1 MGRYI
6 SGGAGG
12 SGSSSAT
19 PAINTSVITAEA
31 VLAGDII
38 TQGADGLAYWG
49 QDPSVVGS
57 SLRPIAQALTT
68 FNTLQSPVTS
78 YAGVQGNGLRQRI
91 ATCLLTNGN
100 YVVAWAESAA
110 PYNVRFGIY
119 NSVGVLQGAVQT
131 VAASDTSNS
140 LVCIA
145 ALTGGGFALAFCNSG
160 TPKFAIYSN
169 TGTLVTAVTSVDAA
183 PTTVTSLSIAPIS
196 SGGFVLSYAI
206 YIGGIATPR
215 FGVYSATGVVVAA
228 VSTLRA
234 PTVINI
240 VPDATFVVPLSGGGF
255 VCLYTSYD
263 GTNLA
268 QYFKRYNNAGVLQGA
283 ETATRLTGNG
293 QGSIGVALTG
303 GGFAVIQPTDSYVT
317 VWNVAGIQQGAAITQ
332 DTGSGTLP
340 ALAATTDGNF
350 IVAWTSNP
358 ASVIKY
364 SKISAAGATLI
375 APTAI
380 TVAGFSG
387 GGTIGAL
394 SLSNGG
400 FVLGWADAT
409 AQALAIAQFDSNNL
423 QVGVST
429 ILPTM
434 INWGSGGSRVALL
447 QLASGRPGSLTFV
460 GCTVNSSGSLAVG
473 IINCAVQ
480 RQTPLGV
487 AVASAAQGSAV
498 PIQITGN
505 ITVRQGFLQ
514 PYAVDWNN
522 YVVPGNKMSVIGNQ
536 AVMQGF
542 QSNQRRQI
550 N

>member
-49 QDPSVVGS
+49 QDPSAAGS
-57 SLRPIAQALTT
+57 SLRPIAQAVST

-78 YAGVQGNGLRQRI
+78 YAGVQGNSLTKRI
-91 ATCLLTNGN
+91 ATCLLSNGN
-100 YVVAWAESAA
+100 YVVAWAETGA

-131 VAASDTSNS
+131 VAASDSINP
-140 LVCIA
+140 LVCLA
-145 ALTGGGFALAFCNSG
+145 ALAAGGFAIAYLNGG
-160 TPKFAIYSN
+160 TPKYCTYGN
-169 TGTLVTAVTSVDAA
+169 TGILVSGPNNVDAA
-183 PTTVTSLSIAPIS
+183 PTNVSSLSIAPVS
-196 SGGFVLSYAI
+196 SGNFVIAYAI
-206 YIGGIATPR
+206 TIGGIATPR
-215 FGVYSATGVVVAA
+215 FGVFSPAGTVIAA
-228 VSTLRA
+228 VSTLRS
-234 PTVINI
+234 PTVNNT
-240 VPDATFVVPLSGGGF
+240 VADATFVIALSGGGF

-268 QYFKRYNNAGVLQGA
+268 QYFKRYNNAGAIQGA
-283 ETATRLTGNG
+283 ETAVRLTGNALAG
-293 QGSIGVALTG
+293 VGVALTG
-303 GGFAVIQPTDSYVT
+303 GGFAVIQPTDAYVT
-317 VWNVAGIQQGAAITQ
+317 VWSATGVLQGAAINQ
-332 DTGSGTLP
+332 DAGAASLP
-340 ALAATTDGNF
+340 TLAATTDGNF
-350 IVAWTSNP
+350 IAAWTSNP
-358 ASVIKY
+358 GSTIRY
-364 SKISAAGATLI
+364 SKISAVGATLI

-380 TVAGFSG
+380 TATGYSA
-387 GGTIGAL
+387 GGTIAAL

-409 AQALAIAQFDSNNL
+409 TQALTIAQFGGNNQ
-423 QVGVST
+423 QVGVTT

-434 INWGSGGSRVALL
+434 LNFASGGSRVAVL

-460 GCTVNSSGSLAVG
+460 GAAVSSSNSLAVG
-473 IINCAVQ
+473 IINCAIQ
-480 RQTPLGV
+480 SQTPLGV

-514 PYAVDWNN
+514 PYEVDWNN